1 MRCITPHFFFHL
13 TLAIFKM
20 LSVRPDLDDHAS
32 VRKNSGFIY
41 RWKIERLSL
50 ALDDGHADSAA
61 SAQNFEYRLTV

>member
-1 MRCITPHFFFHL
+1 
-13 TLAIFKM
+13 M